1 MLFSKLQMIEQYLII
16 GVKINA
22 RLQEALDH
30 CPAQHRVYFQEKNP
44 DYLQIYNL
52 DGEQVLGKT
61 LKPGANLELLADY
74 VKNIKSIVKKICPQ
88 FSLPES
94 EIKVYVHTLIG

>member
-1 MLFSKLQMIEQYLII
+1 MIEQYLII

-22 RLQEALDH
+22 RLQESLDQCLPTH
-30 CPAQHRVYFQEKNP
+30 HIYFQEKNP
-44 DYLQIYNL
+44 EYLQIFSL
-52 DGEQVLGKT
+52 DGERILGKM
-61 LKPGANLELLADY
+61 LKPGANMDLLQDY

-94 EIKVYVHTLIG
+94 EIKVFVHTLIG